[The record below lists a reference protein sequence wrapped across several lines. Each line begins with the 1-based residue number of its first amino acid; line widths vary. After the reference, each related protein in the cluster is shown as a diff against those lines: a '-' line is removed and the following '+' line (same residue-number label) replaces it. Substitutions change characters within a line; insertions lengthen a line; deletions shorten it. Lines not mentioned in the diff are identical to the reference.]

1 MKNEFFGLKKL
12 LTTEEFN
19 SFYLATGIDVD
30 GRMEMIKKA
39 IEQIQ
44 HGLMKYISFARIIP
58 GFEDLPTDDKLSL
71 IKGKLW
77 LYLTML
83 TKCYS
88 KTYVLGHLCN
98 PFHYVNWH

>member
-44 HGLMKYISFARIIP
+44 HGIMKYISFARIIP
-58 GFEDLPTDDKLSL
+58 GFEDLPTDDKMAL
-71 IKGKLW
+71 IKGNKV
-77 LYLTML
+77 
-83 TKCYS
+83 TKYQEQEIA
-88 KTYVLGHLCN
+88 KKGPKFQYIHLEQN
-98 PFHYVNWH
+98 

>member
-1 MKNEFFGLKKL
+1 MVLAIQDEITTCIHSWFVFFSLKEKYHINKEFFGLEKL

-44 HGLMKYISFARIIP
+44 HGIMKYISFARIIP
-58 GFEDLPTDDKLSL
+58 GFENLPTDDKMAL
-71 IKGKLW
+71 IKGE
-77 LYLTML
+77 
-83 TKCYS
+83 
-88 KTYVLGHLCN
+88 
-98 PFHYVNWH
+98 

>member
-58 GFEDLPTDDKLSL
+58 GFEDLPTDDKLAL

-77 LYLTML
+77 SHLTML

-98 PFHYVNWH
+98 LFHYVN